1 MDKKSSRFNYKILS
15 SSFKYIV
22 VVLSVISVIFIVC
35 VISDAIKK
43 TKDFF
48 NEKVGESAGNV
59 KEDVGKKIEDRYERK
74 YHVSNRITIG
84 IGNISANQKLEVLR
98 VSDVEFII
106 VEGGNN
112 DNNITSWLEIPG
124 DGVYTV
130 DLKGAEYIVD
140 EENSYVLVRV
150 PNPELDHVSIDYEN
164 VKKLLFK
171 NDILNDSYSVGAEL
185 AKEMLDQGDLLIRK
199 EFSSNQNYYKNAQDS
214 AVSSIQYI
222 VKQFN
227 RDVEDLVVDVEFY

>member
-1 MDKKSSRFNYKILS
+1 MH
-15 SSFKYIV
+15 
-22 VVLSVISVIFIVC
+22 
-35 VISDAIKK
+35 
-43 TKDFF
+43 
-48 NEKVGESAGNV
+48 
-59 KEDVGKKIEDRYERK
+59 DRYERK
-74 YHVSNRITIG
+74 YHVNNTTTIG
-84 IGNISANQKLEVLR
+84 IGNISENQKLEVLR

-106 VEGGNN
+106 VEGENN